1 MPEQIQGSG
10 NPFAESDFIR
20 DSFGGTLVAC
30 VKQIRYTV
38 KNVKFIVIQDYS
50 LRQMMKQEN
59 SQPVK
64 QHKKMNGFA
73 DRKLLAGLVFA
84 VGDYMALTLS
94 AWLALHLRNIV
105 MTYNVYHINL
115 SYIFFWVPLVFMP
128 FILYS
133 GLYTKRMLTYKMTE
147 KLFYASLYGTVFS
160 IILMFIA
167 QVEGEVSRLF
177 VIFFVL
183 FNFILLCFVR
193 FLTNKILRKLR
204 LLQIPILILGAG
216 LSGEA
221 ITKEIRKDSGMGY
234 KIIGFLEDNKPKT
247 EYINRYPILGGFGD
261 LEKVVRE
268 TSVESV
274 LIAAPGLS
282 QSALSDLIYRAQL
295 LVKDVGIIPNLVG
308 VPMSNIEAESFF
320 DAKIMVLHIKN
331 NLARKSNQIV
341 KRLFD
346 VAATIIGGICILPVL
361 FIVAAWIYHDSPG
374 PVIYKHRRIG
384 KNGKEFDCYKFRSMC
399 VNSQEVL
406 EEILASDPA
415 AKEEWDRDF
424 KLKNDPRIT
433 RSGAFLRKT
442 SLDELPQL
450 INVLK
455 GEMSLVGPRPIV
467 RKEVPRYEK
476 FIKEYY
482 SVLPGITGVW
492 QVSGRSDIDYPERV
506 RMDSWYV
513 HNWSIW
519 LDIVMLWRT
528 VSVVINGN
536 GAC

>member
-1 MPEQIQGSG
+1 
-10 NPFAESDFIR
+10 
-20 DSFGGTLVAC
+20 
-30 VKQIRYTV
+30 
-38 KNVKFIVIQDYS
+38 
-50 LRQMMKQEN
+50 
-59 SQPVK
+59 
-64 QHKKMNGFA
+64 
-73 DRKLLAGLVFA
+73 
-84 VGDYMALTLS
+84 
-94 AWLALHLRNIV
+94 
-105 MTYNVYHINL
+105 
-115 SYIFFWVPLVFMP
+115 
-128 FILYS
+128 
-133 GLYTKRMLTYKMTE
+133 
-147 KLFYASLYGTVFS
+147 
-160 IILMFIA
+160 
-167 QVEGEVSRLF
+167 
-177 VIFFVL
+177 
-183 FNFILLCFVR
+183 
-193 FLTNKILRKLR
+193 
-204 LLQIPILILGAG
+204 
-216 LSGEA
+216 
-221 ITKEIRKDSGMGY
+221 MGY

-247 EYINRYPILGGFGD
+247 QYVSRYPILGGFGD

-282 QSALSDLIYRAQL
+282 QSALSDLIYRVQF
-295 LVKDVGIIPNLVG
+295 LVKDVGVIPNLVG

-346 VAATIIGGICILPVL
+346 ITATVIGGICMLPVL
-361 FIVAAWIYHDSPG
+361 FIVAAWIYYDSPG

-406 EEILASDPA
+406 EELLAADPQ

-424 KLKNDPRIT
+424 KLRNDPRIT

-450 INVLK
+450 INVLR

-467 RKEVPRYEK
+467 REEVPRYEK

-482 SVLPGITGVW
+482 SVLPGITGMW
-492 QVSGRSDIDYPERV
+492 QVSGRNDIDYPERV

-528 VSVVINGN
+528 VSVVLKHK
-536 GAC
+536 GAY

>member
-1 MPEQIQGSG
+1 MLTY
-10 NPFAESDFIR
+10 R
-20 DSFGGTLVAC
+20 KT
-30 VKQIRYTV
+30 
-38 KNVKFIVIQDYS
+38 
-50 LRQMMKQEN
+50 
-59 SQPVK
+59 
-64 QHKKMNGFA
+64 GFP
-73 DRKLLAGLVFA
+73 DRKLLTGLVFA
-84 VGDYMALTLS
+84 AGDYIALTLS
-94 AWLALHLRNIV
+94 ACLALYLRNTV
-105 MTYNVYHINL
+105 MADNVYHINWF
-115 SYIFFWVPLVFMP
+115 YIFFWIPLVFMP

-147 KLFYASLYGTVFS
+147 KLFYASLYGTMFS
-160 IILMFIA
+160 VILMFIA
-167 QVEGEVSRLF
+167 HLAGEVSRLF
-177 VIFFVL
+177 VIL
-183 FNFILLCFVR
+183 FALFSFLLLCSIR
-193 FLTNKILRKLR
+193 FLINKIFCRLRFFR
-204 LLQIPILILGAG
+204 IPILIVGAG

-221 ITKEIRKDSGMGY
+221 ITREIQKDSGMGY

-247 EYINRYPILGGFGD
+247 EYINRYPILGGFDD
-261 LEKVVRE
+261 LEKVVQE
-268 TSVESV
+268 TNVESV
-274 LIAAPGLS
+274 LIAVPGLA
-282 QSALSDLIYRAQL
+282 QEALSDLIYRAQF
-295 LVKDVGIIPNLVG
+295 LVKDVGVIPNLVD
-308 VPMSNIEAESFF
+308 VPMSNVEAESFF
-320 DAKIMVLHIKN
+320 DEKIMVLHIKN
-331 NLARKSNQIV
+331 NLARKSNQMV

-346 VAATIIGGICILPVL
+346 ITATVIGGICMLPVL
-361 FIVAAWIYHDSPG
+361 FMVAAWIYYDSPG

-384 KNGKEFDCYKFRSMC
+384 KNGKAFDCYKFRSMC

-406 EEILASDPA
+406 EKLLAADPQ

-424 KLKNDPRIT
+424 KLRNDPRIT

-519 LDIVMLWRT
+519 LDIVLLWRT
-528 VSVVINGN
+528 VSVVLGRK
-536 GAC
+536 GAY

>member
-38 KNVKFIVIQDYS
+38 KNIKFIVIQDYS
-50 LRQMMKQEN
+50 LRQRMKQEN
-59 SQPVK
+59 RQPVK
-64 QHKKMNGFA
+64 QHKRMNGLA

-84 VGDYMALTLS
+84 VGDYIALTLS
-94 AWLALHLRNIV
+94 ALLALYLRNIV

-167 QVEGEVSRLF
+167 QVAGEVSRLF

-282 QSALSDLIYRAQL
+282 QSALSDLIYRAQF
-295 LVKDVGIIPNLVG
+295 LVKDVGVIPNLVG

-361 FIVAAWIYHDSPG
+361 FIVATWIYHDSPG

-406 EEILASDPA
+406 EELLASDPA

-528 VSVVINGN
+528 VSVVLKRK
-536 GAC
+536 GAY